1 MLGKRAL
8 KAGQSICG
16 GWRGA
21 FDSWTGDWKERA
33 LSHCFIRRN
42 YQSTQVCDQCLA
54 VKPFARTPERLL
66 HLVFTD
72 FSETAP
78 WRSTLQ
84 SHDDYLQNTPV
95 DQRTPWLDIPGF
107 VISRVKWDSAHTILL
122 GTGKDLAASVLF
134 DYDSW
139 LHQVATLQVQHIWG
153 SIPFSRWIFTTNYI
167 SNIPT
172 YTGFLW
178 GHLWIENKL
187 LRVHPN
193 IPTNCNQNLQS
204 FLFGDGYA
212 ICCNGGVL

>member
-54 VKPFARTPERLL
+54 VKPFARTPQNLL
-66 HLVFTD
+66 RLVFTD

-84 SHDDYLQNTPV
+84 SHDEYVQNTPV
-95 DQRTPWLDIPGF
+95 DQRTPWLDVPGF

-134 DYDSW
+134 DFDPW
-139 LHQVATLQVQHIWG
+139 LYQVAVWSNILGVPSHFVYSFYHQLYMEYPHLYIVFWG
-153 SIPFSRWIFTTNYI
+153 SFMDLNF
-167 SNIPT
+167 PT
-172 YTGFLW
+172 
-178 GHLWIENKL
+178 
-187 LRVHPN
+187 
-193 IPTNCNQNLQS
+193 
-204 FLFGDGYA
+204 A
-212 ICCNGGVL
+212 